1 MLFSR
6 VLTTVTT
13 LSRLLQVMWD
23 HETSPAPASS
33 LSSRRSCATRT
44 APAITNRAWWTR
56 LHRGRLV
63 DPQGVQ
69 GTAVRQYTVHD
80 LSSDLCYRW
89 VKCLYNGVCTVFFVV
104 VFFYLPPLKHAECL
118 CWPVIESLNKRESP
132 PELPWVTKE
141 GHTLVLQLHTRL

>member
-13 LSRLLQVMWD
+13 FSRLLQVMWD

-33 LSSRRSCATRT
+33 PSCRRSCATRT
-44 APAITNRAWWTR
+44 APARTNRAWWTR

-69 GTAVRQYTVHD
+69 GTAVRQYT
-80 LSSDLCYRW
+80 
-89 VKCLYNGVCTVFFVV
+89 LYTIYYLTYATDGPNACIMASVLFFFVV
-104 VFFYLPPLKHAECL
+104 VVVFFTFLLSNMRNVSVGPLSSH
-118 CWPVIESLNKRESP
+118 
-132 PELPWVTKE
+132 
-141 GHTLVLQLHTRL
+141 